1 MRLILDSCVGLKTVL
16 PEKDSPLALA
26 LMDDFRNQI
35 HELIAPDCYLAECAN
50 AITRAERKGIIQPP
64 DGEAKFKII
73 LRTSPVLHPHLPL
86 LPRAFELSS
95 SKVHGFYD
103 MLLIALAEQEG
114 CQVVTSDEKL
124 AQKFPSDVV
133 LLSSL

>member
-1 MRLILDSCVGLKTVL
+1 MKLVLDSCVGLKLVL
-16 PEKDSPLALA
+16 LEKDSDKAEALI
-26 LMDDFRNQI
+26 DDFRNQI

-64 DGEAKFKII
+64 DGEKKFQII
-73 LRTSPVLHPHLPL
+73 LDTAPTLFPHLPL
-86 LPRAFELSS
+86 LARAFELSS
-95 SKVHGFYD
+95 SKIHGFYD

-124 AQKFPSDVV
+124 AQKFPTEVV